1 MLQSERSSF
10 FTFFAAVMLVQG
22 VHVVEHIIQLVQVF
36 ILKVPEDDA
45 LGLLGYVYQF
55 KGTEEFL
62 HLGFNATYLLA
73 LFVLLVPL
81 RRRMPHPIPVWA
93 FTTFAVA
100 AVGLET
106 WHMVEHVVIISH
118 ALANNGCP
126 CPGILDA
133 ATGIPDT
140 VLHFFYNAITYAAVV
155 VPFWLMINPDPRRR
169 RLRRRAEGV
178 SVPLHRPRHG

>member
-1 MLQSERSSF
+1 MRSESSVF
-10 FTFFAAVMLVQG
+10 FTFFAGVMLVQG
-22 VHVVEHIIQLVQVF
+22 VHVIEHIIQLIQVF
-36 ILKVPEDDA
+36 ILDVPEDDA

-73 LFVLLVPL
+73 LFLLVVPL
-81 RRRMPHPIPVWA
+81 KRRSPYPVPIWA
-93 FTTFAVA
+93 FTTFAIG
-100 AVGLET
+100 AVVVES

-118 ALANNGCP
+118 ALQNNGCP

-140 VLHFFYNAITYAAVV
+140 VLHFFYNAITYGAVV
-155 VPFWLMINPDPRRR
+155 VPFWFVIHNDQHRLQVARPPERSPLPPRRTPH
-169 RLRRRAEGV
+169 A
-178 SVPLHRPRHG
+178 